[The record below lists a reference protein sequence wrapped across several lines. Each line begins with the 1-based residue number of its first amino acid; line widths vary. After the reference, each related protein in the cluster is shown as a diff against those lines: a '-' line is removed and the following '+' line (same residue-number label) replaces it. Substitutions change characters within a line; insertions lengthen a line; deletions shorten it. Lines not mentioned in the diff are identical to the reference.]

1 MVCSRQQA
9 KQTLFFLLRSTNFSF
24 ITAAKRKL
32 SFSFLVLQQ
41 RWQQRLNRAEVLSQ
55 QQADRAQAQA
65 AAQDTTISHLRSQLD
80 SLSQTVKTLDDSL
93 GSAQAQ
99 KSSLGSDFE
108 GLQLERQQLIGEGQR
123 LRAQVQRLEASVNT
137 VRQALQQ
144 VIRPVKQLHGVEP
157 GMQAAKQHLQGS

>member
-1 MVCSRQQA
+1 LLKSVN
-9 KQTLFFLLRSTNFSF
+9 FFL
-24 ITAAKRKL
+24 AAKHKIY
-32 SFSFLVLQQ
+32 FSFLVLQQ
-41 RWQQRLNRAEVLSQ
+41 RWQQRLDRAEAMSQ

-80 SLSQTVKTLDDSL
+80 SLSHTVRTLDDSL

-99 KSSLGSDFE
+99 KSSLCSDFE

-123 LRAQVQRLEASVNT
+123 LRAQVQQLEASVDT

-144 VIRPVKQLHGVEP
+144 VIRPVKQMHVVEP
-157 GMQAAKQHLQGS
+157 AHGMDVAKQHLQGS

>member
-1 MVCSRQQA
+1 MITVTR
-9 KQTLFFLLRSTNFSF
+9 KLFLF
-24 ITAAKRKL
+24 AEKRKYCFSL
-32 SFSFLVLQQ
+32 QSGHFSFLVLQQ
-41 RWQQRLNRAEVLSQ
+41 RWQQRLNKAEVLSQ

-80 SLSQTVKTLDDSL
+80 SLSQTVRTLDDSL

-108 GLQLERQQLIGEGQR
+108 GLQLERQQLIGEGQQ
-123 LRAQVQRLEASVNT
+123 LRAQVQRLEASVDT

-144 VIRPVKQLHGVEP
+144 VSRPTKQMHDVEP
-157 GMQAAKQHLQGS
+157 GMLVAKQHL